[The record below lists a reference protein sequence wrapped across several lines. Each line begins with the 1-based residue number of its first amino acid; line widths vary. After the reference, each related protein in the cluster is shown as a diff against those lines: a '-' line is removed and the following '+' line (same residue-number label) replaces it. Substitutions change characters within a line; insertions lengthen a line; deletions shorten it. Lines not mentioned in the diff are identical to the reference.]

1 MLLSID
7 GTLLVQI
14 LNFVVFWVLL
24 NYVFIAPTR
33 KAIEERQRI
42 IATQHREADDLRKQA
57 AALQAQA
64 AAIIDDARRRT
75 AETMRE
81 AAARASVEVAEIERR
96 AYEEAAATIARA
108 QATVASELAQATA
121 KQTPFVAELANS
133 MVKRALDLEGA
144 A

>member
-24 NYVFIAPTR
+24 NFVFIAPTR

-42 IATQHREADDLRKQA
+42 IATQHREAEDLRKRA
-57 AALQAQA
+57 AAVRAQA
-64 AAIIDDARRRT
+64 DAIIDDARRRT

-81 AAARASVEVAEIERR
+81 AAARASVEVAEIERQ
-96 AYEEAAATIARA
+96 AYEGAAATIARA
-108 QATVASELAQATA
+108 QATVASELKQATA
-121 KQTPFVAELANS
+121 KQTPFVAELANA

>member
-24 NYVFIAPTR
+24 NFLFIAPTR
-33 KAIEERQRI
+33 RVIEERQRV
-42 IATQHREADDLRKQA
+42 IATQHREAEDLRKQA
-57 AALQAQA
+57 AALQKQA
-64 AAIIDDARRRT
+64 DAIIDDARRRT

-81 AAARASVEVAEIERR
+81 AAVRASGEVADIERR

-108 QATVASELAQATA
+108 QATVASELEQATA
-121 KQTPFVAELANS
+121 KQTPFVTELANA
-133 MVKRALDLEGA
+133 MVKRTLDLEGA